1 MNGARYVNSSK
12 DPLKLH
18 TSSQASTVLMGKL
31 LSFLQGLEPPSTV
44 SVPFIHLSRHPPPPF
59 LPLLLLCGTKCGTQD
74 LILTRQTPLW
84 NWGEGVTC
92 LRGSSLTWCPARAQ
106 ATLIDVFH

>member
-31 LSFLQGLEPPSTV
+31 LSFLQGLEPLSTV

-59 LPLLLLCGTKCGTQD
+59 LPLLLLFSSSSFVVLNVKPRT
-74 LILTRQTPLW
+74 L
-84 NWGEGVTC
+84 
-92 LRGSSLTWCPARAQ
+92 SSLGKHHSGTG
-106 ATLIDVFH
+106 VKV